1 MKYKIKIILII
12 IFLLAISTLIYCF
25 TIRKYR
31 LPQKNLIGNNL
42 YKFKITKDYEEIISI
57 KESKNYLYILTSEFT
72 DTDITEKEYKI
83 LKYNIETA
91 KVEKENTFKTEILT
105 EPIIIIDNDHIKVI
119 SNNNINI
126 HKFDK
131 NLEYKSKSQKDVEE
145 NTLYGEYKNNLI
157 FIKDNKIFLKDKLYD
172 TVLKTCGKSYN
183 IIYKE
188 NTYVYF
194 NNDEINVSC
203 LYNINKKTTEY
214 FDNSNIEPFSNGYM
228 LYNLNDNKIIIKK
241 TNEEKYYLNSK
252 DEIPYVRINDEGN
265 KILTFNDN
273 TKEFK
278 VYDIEQK
285 KIINKLK
292 LNLMDEE
299 FVPLLIINDLVYI
312 VTTNGVNYDL
322 YIWNYNKDTLSED
335 MITYNNTKDKIDSYE
350 LTTKIKDELNVNVYI
365 YDKGVRYFNDFY
377 ALPSYDDE
385 LTYDKLNKT
394 YEILNN
400 FNKDFFDNFK
410 YKNNNGLEIY
420 LTDKVAPSDL
430 TTQIENPSAYS
441 LVVDGTYIIAMDIN
455 NSDYE
460 KTLCHE
466 LMHSIENNMYYLYT
480 NDKIKNEPFNE
491 WNKYNPKDFNYNNS
505 YVDKTNDK
513 YTISSGKDIYFI
525 DSYAHTYP
533 SEDRARIFE
542 QFCSNENLFEKYAN
556 IKKKAEYIKKEIE
569 KVYPTIKDS
578 KVFDKLSSL
587 DKK

>member
-25 TIRKYR
+25 TIKKYR
-31 LPQKNLIGNNL
+31 LPQENLIGNNL

-145 NTLYGEYKNNLI
+145 NTLYGEYNNNLI

-214 FDNSNIEPFSNGYM
+214 FDNSNIEPFNDGYM

-292 LNLMDEE
+292 LNLMDED

-322 YIWNYNKDTLSED
+322 YIWDYNKDTLSED

-400 FNKDFFDNFK
+400 FNKDFFDKFK

-569 KVYPTIKDS
+569 RVYPTIKDS